1 MLCLC
6 ITMAE
11 YVNPFYLFPTWD
23 QLFTRADSVVGQVG
37 ELFGVELDLFPEK
50 NDDPTQIVTQSTV
63 EVHMIDVGQ
72 ADAILIQAPEANV
85 LIDAGENGC
94 GEQVVAY
101 LKAQGVSYLDLVIG
115 THAHSDHIGGMDV
128 VLEEIKTGR
137 IILSDIPEES
147 IPSALSYTKLLK
159 TILEEDMSIT
169 EPNIGDTYSLGD
181 GAKLQIVGPAGLFTD
196 LNNTS
201 VVCRL
206 TYGEHAFLFTGDCEE
221 QGEASIL
228 NRRGLDLSAGV
239 LKVGHHGADTSTSD
253 AFLLAV
259 DPDIALISAGSGN
272 DYGHPHQSVTQ
283 KLVYSGAEI
292 YRTDICGDIVV
303 TSDGKTLRVDTEK

>member
-1 MLCLC
+1 VHRTLHPPAEAAEAADAPHPPQQERTTVLAQKRRSTAKNTNRKGDRKAAAKAESRPKRKRVRILPGLIAAGACMLCLC

-101 LKAQGVSYLDLVIG
+101 LKAQGVKVEK
-115 THAHSDHIGGMDV
+115 V
-128 VLEEIKTGR
+128 VNGDRAVAQKCKEL
-137 IILSDIPEES
+137 LSN
-147 IPSALSYTKLLK
+147 LLFF
-159 TILEEDMSIT
+159 
-169 EPNIGDTYSLGD
+169 
-181 GAKLQIVGPAGLFTD
+181 VG
-196 LNNTS
+196 
-201 VVCRL
+201 
-206 TYGEHAFLFTGDCEE
+206 Y
-221 QGEASIL
+221 
-228 NRRGLDLSAGV
+228 
-239 LKVGHHGADTSTSD
+239 
-253 AFLLAV
+253 
-259 DPDIALISAGSGN
+259 
-272 DYGHPHQSVTQ
+272 
-283 KLVYSGAEI
+283 
-292 YRTDICGDIVV
+292 DIVKIAFV
-303 TSDGKTLRVDTEK
+303 CEPLRKNAAEF